1 MENNVT
7 CQRIQPDPAESFRFR
22 FVAIKLSKTM
32 GKSCKFLK
40 NPIRSC
46 QKIPQDPSNLQE
58 PQRKDPIKS
67 CKDSLKFQN
76 IGQQSLRIQEK
87 SLRILKD
94 PKNANASFRC
104 DETPHTAK
112 GSLKIPLQSVK
123 QDNPNSGSILKS
135 RNSHPSSTCWER
147 SH

>member
-7 CQRIQPDPAESFRFR
+7 CQRILPDPAESFRFR

-67 CKDSLKFQN
+67 FKDSFKVPKHWSAVVKN
-76 IGQQSLRIQEK
+76 PG
-87 SLRILKD
+87 KD